1 MVDTFIVDIFMVDIF
16 MVDIFMVDTSIVD
29 TLIAAC
35 VHRVLLSAVASNTRR
50 CPDYR
55 CERVT

>member
-1 MVDTFIVDIFMVDIF
+1 MVDTFMVDIF